1 MTLVIGCACVVI
13 GCACVVVEQLH
24 ELAYEKG
31 HLEREIAFERKFGS
45 AHEQIVLPSAEDM
58 TAHGATSTAAAAG
71 EHQLMLELLAYE
83 LSLREQLVGEES
95 SLASRREELHA
106 QVARKRQLLEDD
118 LPRQLSHLCAAAKPI
133 ASFAPESGQTADSV
147 ALGLGN
153 GADQLPPPLFTL
165 VSQFEA
171 YRDEFANTSGADMT
185 VCIRGDATNIRDDP
199 SGPAPM
205 SKHRR
210 KDPPN
215 RTSALEPYPLWAEV
229 VHCDG
234 KHGTL
239 RMTFT
244 YLPQLNLLAADGEWL
259 PSGKRAKKLTG
270 PELLAQLFEGD
281 HGLELPSPA
290 SVHVLGSG
298 SWPVTDAEAAAKVAA
313 HAIGRP
319 YRWLQWF
326 GGLYAPRPTASAAPG
341 TAEPQGLLTKT
352 GETGIDGNGARG
364 EEASWSVYATLGRI
378 FDLVR
383 VK

>member
-1 MTLVIGCACVVI
+1 MVV
-13 GCACVVVEQLH
+13 GQLH

-58 TAHGATSTAAAAG
+58 TAHDATSTAAAAG

-95 SLASRREELHA
+95 ALASRREELHA

-118 LPRQLSHLCAAAKPI
+118 LPRQLSLLCGAAKPI

-171 YRDEFANTSGADMT
+171 YRDEFANMSGADMT
-185 VCIRGDATNIRDDP
+185 VCIRGDATKIRDDP
-199 SGPAPM
+199 YGPAAPM

-215 RTSALEPYPLWAEV
+215 RTSALEPFPLWAEV
-229 VHCDG
+229 MHNDG
-234 KHGTL
+234 KHGAL
-239 RMTFT
+239 RLTFT
-244 YLPQLNLLAADGEWL
+244 YLPQLNLLAADGEWE
-259 PSGKRAKKLTG
+259 PAKGAGKRAQKLTG

-290 SVHVLGSG
+290 SVHILGSG

-319 YRWLQWF
+319 YRWVQWF

-341 TAEPQGLLTKT
+341 TAEQQGLLPKT
-352 GETGIDGNGARG
+352 GGTGIDGNGVHG
-364 EEASWSVYATLGRI
+364 EESSWSVYATLGRI
-378 FDLVR
+378 FDLVG